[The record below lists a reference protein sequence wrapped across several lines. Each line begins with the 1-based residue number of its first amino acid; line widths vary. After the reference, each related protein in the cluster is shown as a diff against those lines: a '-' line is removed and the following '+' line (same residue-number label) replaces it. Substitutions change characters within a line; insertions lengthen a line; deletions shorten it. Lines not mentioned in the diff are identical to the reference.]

1 MIDGCRSGVGTT
13 RVQSPAQL
21 VATDGRRNRITI
33 VDSGFHFAAFLVVV
47 PSRHAEVFELMAR
60 VVVVRDQIHGV
71 EQRLPALLGGDAIR
85 TPTRVVVVESFLD
98 YADGNLLRFCDGIR
112 VNVLVRNKLWIPAG
126 ALI

>member
-60 VVVVRDQIHGV
+60 GVVVRAQIQGV
-71 EQRLPALLGGDAIR
+71 DQRLPALLGGDAIR
-85 TPTRVVVVESFLD
+85 
-98 YADGNLLRFCDGIR
+98 
-112 VNVLVRNKLWIPAG
+112 IPPRAVG
-126 ALI
+126 VDSSLMCANRDMTW

>member
-1 MIDGCRSGVGTT
+1 MINGCRSGVGTT

-85 TPTRVVVVESFLD
+85 TPTGVVVGESFFDSAVGIL
-98 YADGNLLRFCDGIR
+98 IR
-112 VNVLVRNKLWIPAG
+112 VGNGIMLKFMVLISFGIAYG
-126 ALI
+126 A

>member
-60 VVVVRDQIHGV
+60 VVVVREQIHGV
-71 EQRLPALLGGDAIR
+71 EQLCPHCWAVTRFVPQLALLSSNPFLIAPMAILSGLA
-85 TPTRVVVVESFLD
+85 TAFL
-98 YADGNLLRFCDGIR
+98 
-112 VNVLVRNKLWIPAG
+112 
-126 ALI
+126 